1 MSREASEGCKG
12 DKKAVSAA
20 SEGCKGGKW
29 RAARAASEGRQVR
42 RLQGRQVRVASE
54 GGK

>member
-12 DKKAVSAA
+12 GKKAVRAA

-29 RAARAASEGRQVR
+29 RAARAASGG
-42 RLQGRQVRVASE
+42 LQGRQVK
-54 GGK
+54 GGKYEGYKGVK